1 MAYRKRGFSGTLD
14 PNPTEREQAHR
25 RLARQAAAE
34 SMVLLKNDGVLPLA
48 PGSCAALYGMGAR
61 YTIAGGTGS
70 GSVNSREILDALE
83 AKKDLF
89 LKEEDLDK
97 CILRV
102 LQTILA
108 SDACE

>member
-1 MAYRKRGFSGTLD
+1 
-14 PNPTEREQAHR
+14 
-25 RLARQAAAE
+25 
-34 SMVLLKNDGVLPLA
+34 
-48 PGSCAALYGMGAR
+48 MGAR

-97 CILRV
+97 CVLRV